1 MIFNNQ
7 IDIPN
12 KELGFY
18 SSNGFYF
25 NSKIEA
31 CIYGTANKMPVQ
43 WHFNDDVFDTF
54 NWKNEP
60 SQTLDELYNQRAKE
74 IREKYDY
81 IILAFS
87 GGGDS
92 NNVLE
97 SFLRQGLFID
107 EIVTNVMNEYNSVT
121 VLDPKVIDNWNEA
134 AEFKF
139 QTLPRLEHVKNVSP
153 NTKITILDLSS
164 YVIKFF
170 SEHKDESWLNFTR
183 ERLNVS
189 GLMRHNFIHF
199 DEVRKKFDK
208 GKKIAMI
215 LGIEKPRTWINRDG
229 EFKMFFGD
237 QAVNIATTQE
247 FMFDYSNAYIENF
260 YWHPTCTNMI
270 AKQVHVIKKF
280 LENSPSMIPIWT
292 PSISGD
298 FQKMF
303 RSVHERVLRN
313 ILYPST
319 WSNLY
324 WQANKSTL
332 DWYSEIDNWFLK
344 GFANTKEIEIWKAGL
359 KYVKT
364 NATDYL
370 KKSTGNPIYDEKNS
384 GLRSFIKEFNIG
396 KMNFCLKQ

>member
-12 KELGFY
+12 AELGYY
-18 SSNGFYF
+18 SCNNLYF
-25 NSKIEA
+25 NSKIQA
-31 CIYGTANKMPVQ
+31 CIYGTTNKQPIK
-43 WHFNDDVFDTF
+43 WHFNDDIFD
-54 NWKNEP
+54 NYPWEIEP
-60 SQTLDELYNQRAKE
+60 TETLDELYDCRARE

-81 IILAFS
+81 VMLAFS

-97 SFLRQGLFID
+97 SFLRQGLLID
-107 EIVTNVMNEYNSVT
+107 EIVTNVMGDYNSVT
-121 VLDPKVIDNWNEA
+121 VFDPKVIDNWNEA

-153 NTKITILDLSS
+153 RTKITILDLSL
-164 YVIKFF
+164 YAVKFF
-170 SEHKDESWLNFTR
+170 SEQKDESWLEYTR

-199 DEVRKKFDK
+199 NEVRKQFDK
-208 GKKIAMI
+208 GKKIAMV
-215 LGIEKPRTWINRDG
+215 LGIEKPRTRINREG
-229 EFKMFFGD
+229 VMTMFFGD

-247 FMFDYSNAYIENF
+247 FMFDYSNAHVENF
-260 YWHPTCTNMI
+260 YWHPTCASMI
-270 AKQVHVIKKF
+270 AKQVHVIKRF
-280 LENSPSMIPIWT
+280 LESTPEMIPVWT

-298 FQKMF
+298 FQRMF
-303 RSVHERVLRN
+303 RSVHERVLRP
-313 ILYPST
+313 ILYSST
-319 WSNLY
+319 WHKSY

-344 GFANTKEIEIWKAGL
+344 GFDNTREFGIWKAGL
-359 KYVKT
+359 NYVKN

-370 KKSTGNPIYDEKNS
+370 KKSTGNASYDERNS
-384 GLRSFIKEFNIG
+384 GLIPFIKEYNIG
-396 KMNFCLKQ
+396 KINVPLQ

>member
-12 KELGFY
+12 KELGYY
-18 SSNGFYF
+18 SCNNFYF

-31 CIYGTANKMPVQ
+31 CIYGTTNKQQVK
-43 WHFNDDVFDTF
+43 WHFNDEVFD
-54 NWKNEP
+54 NYPWEIEP
-60 SQTLDELYNQRAKE
+60 VESLDELYNRRARE

-81 IILAFS
+81 VLLAFS

-97 SFLRQGLFID
+97 SFMRQGLHID
-107 EIVTNVMNEYNSVT
+107 EIVTNVMKDYNSVT
-121 VLDPKVIDNWNEA
+121 VLDPKVIENWNEA
-134 AEFKF
+134 AEFNF
-139 QTLPRLEHVKNVSP
+139 QTLPRLEYVKKVSP

-164 YVIKFF
+164 YVVKFF
-170 SEHKDESWLNFTR
+170 EEQKDESWLNFTR

-199 DEVRKKFDK
+199 NEVRKQFDK
-208 GKKIAMI
+208 GKKIAMV
-215 LGIEKPRTWINRDG
+215 LGIEKPRTRINRDG
-229 EFKMFFGD
+229 VLTMFFGD

-260 YWHPTCTNMI
+260 YWHPTCANMI

-280 LENSPSMIPIWT
+280 LENTPEMIPVWT

-298 FQKMF
+298 FQRMF
-303 RSVHERVLRN
+303 RSVHERVLRP
-313 ILYPST
+313 ILYASSWRNT
-319 WSNLY
+319 Y

-344 GFANTKEIEIWKAGL
+344 GFNETREFGVWKAGL
-359 KYVKT
+359 NYVRN

-370 KKSTGNPIYDEKNS
+370 KKPTGNAKFDERNI
-384 GLRSFIKEFNIG
+384 GLIPFIKEYSVG
-396 KMNFCLKQ
+396 KINTVL